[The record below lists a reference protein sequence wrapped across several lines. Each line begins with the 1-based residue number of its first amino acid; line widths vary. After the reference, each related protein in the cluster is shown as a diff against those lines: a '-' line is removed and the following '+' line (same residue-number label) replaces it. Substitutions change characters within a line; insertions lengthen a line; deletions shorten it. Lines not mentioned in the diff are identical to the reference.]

1 MTLTADHLRVVL
13 ADHEE
18 VVDQALEALFPDP
31 AAPISLDVLE
41 LLTEPGQDLADV
53 LRVVIMSGGKVAAL
67 EVFLNARG
75 IMLVQRSRDED
86 WNTDAVPF
94 IGDPIAEPNPN
105 DLPLEKVGPFA
116 LQAHAFRCRILLD
129 GNAMGSGAF
138 ISKRLVLTAAHV
150 VEDVIQAR
158 AAARATGV
166 VNPVLPVLEIK
177 TSDGNTYSARC
188 VWSLPVHDAERT
200 GSLPPV
206 AAFDTHQDVA
216 LLQVN
221 LPLGINY
228 GFCDVRAPVVDWQG
242 SRLMT
247 LVHFPEGNM
256 RGLTLGRVHRD
267 TSQDVRLR
275 HNVDTQGGSSGGPAF
290 DRELQFIGVHQGRWD
305 TFRRLVPHGLFAAN
319 PDFLQAIEMDKP
331 RPYLWSLDDDIDGP
345 IIVGRRMFFEG
356 LAHMVDPSPTQMRG
370 IWVRRIDTGQ
380 RTGLSFSFEML
391 KAFLK
396 NRIQPDDIKL
406 DHRCFRIATDLEEDD
421 LIANVAEAVLG
432 TGAIAANP
440 GVRAGETSDLAA
452 ERDRAVNL
460 AAALQ
465 AKAKAEGATYWVFF
479 EPPPD
484 DKLSEIARTQ
494 FEHLADRLV
503 MHPNLRLILAG
514 FEQYALAPLRFQRPV
529 EAKDARRPGLLV
541 DPLGPFSDVDIKV
554 TLSEMLADLTG
565 PDNFSQ
571 AQIAELITDITRN
584 LTEERPGVY
593 KFSQLAKAVRRIRS
607 TVRLKAGL

>member
-1 MTLTADHLRVVL
+1 MALTAEHLRVVL
-13 ADHEE
+13 TDHEE

-31 AAPISLDVLE
+31 EAPIKLDALE
-41 LLTEPGQDLADV
+41 LLIEPGQDLADV
-53 LRVVIMSGGKVAAL
+53 LRVVIMSGNKVAEL

-75 IMLVQRSRDED
+75 IDLVGRSRNED
-86 WNTDAVPF
+86 WNSDAVPF
-94 IGDPIAEPNPN
+94 NGHPIAEPNPN

-116 LQAHAFRCRILLD
+116 LLAHAFRCRIVLD
-129 GNAMGSGAF
+129 GTVKGSGAF

-150 VEDVIQAR
+150 VEDAINAKE
-158 AAARATGV
+158 AAKAAGT
-166 VNPVLPVLEIK
+166 VNPVLPTLEIK
-177 TSDGNTYSARC
+177 TSDGKTYSARC
-188 VWSLPVHDAERT
+188 VWFLPVHDAERT
-200 GSLPPV
+200 GSLPP
-206 AAFDTHQDVA
+206 ASAFDTHQDVA

-221 LPLGINY
+221 LPLGVNY
-228 GFCDVRAPVVDWQG
+228 GFCDVRAPVVEWQG

-247 LVHFPEGNM
+247 LVHFPDGDM
-256 RGLTLGRVHRD
+256 HGLTLGRVQRD
-267 TSQDVRLR
+267 TSQDIRLR
-275 HNVDTQGGSSGGPAF
+275 HDVDTQGGSSGGPAF

-305 TFRRLVPHGLFAAN
+305 AFRRLVPHGLFAAN
-319 PDFLQAIEMDKP
+319 PDFVQAIELDKP
-331 RPYLWSLDDDIDGP
+331 RPYLWSLDDNIDGQ

-356 LAHMVDPSPTQMRG
+356 LAHMVDPSQTQMRG

-380 RTGLSFSFEML
+380 RTGLNFSFEML

-421 LIANVAEAVLG
+421 LIANVAETVLG
-432 TGAIAANP
+432 AAAIAANP
-440 GVRAGETSDLAA
+440 GVRAGETSDLAT

-494 FEHLADRLV
+494 FEHLADRMV

-554 TLSEMLADLTG
+554 TLSAMLADLTG
-565 PDNFSQ
+565 PDGFPEEK
-571 AQIAELITDITRN
+571 IAEIITDVTRN

-593 KFSQLAKAVRRIRS
+593 KFSQLAKAVSRIRDA
-607 TVRLKAGL
+607 VRLKAGL